1 MVPPSV
7 TQVEDCSGFSCVV
20 NSSSLVS
27 GRKLNA
33 ASGTEQD
40 LTSPPFLLLLFPAA
54 ATAAV
59 AAAATAAAAAE
70 LVTWVPAELLA
81 CCLCGRLSRCEEGAA
96 KSEISIV
103 TQDAPGAERERVR
116 EEEAP
121 ARQQPAVLG
130 TLQPPRAVPEPASLS
145 HLGSD

>member
-1 MVPPSV
+1 M
-7 TQVEDCSGFSCVV
+7 

-59 AAAATAAAAAE
+59 AAAAAAE